1 MPQQIRLPDGRYVT
15 FSSDPAKAQR
25 QRDAIDLI
33 YGTPQSAT
41 PDVDTKNFWDNP
53 FGGIGAAVTST
64 VEAIPQIASSF
75 AQSAIGV
82 VTPGVDLPIEQR
94 LREAAEKKARERD
107 PNYATSQAVGMGLG
121 QVGVMSGLHFLGPWG
136 TLASRLTGIS
146 LNMSE
151 SMRRI
156 AEYEKRTGV
165 DVPWWKEST
174 MHLIGASIGLSEQ
187 LTPMQLAGRG
197 RFGDMIRD
205 INAGTQKKA
214 FTSILGSVGLEGL
227 QEGMAQAAQS
237 TAARW
242 IYDDD
247 AMDNVIGA
255 SMEEAKIGGIVGGIA
270 NATQRILL
278 GKYAKYINPY
288 GMDQQ
293 MEEVLRQG
301 QYRNKSAA
309 REAFKI
315 IDPNSITS
323 DLESIIGEGTT
334 VTQGLADDIL
344 RSLGGQDA
352 ALPFGMESV
361 LRQGNVDQF
370 TLDRLIGQTRN
381 STQKLMEELKV
392 NEDGASGQDKQQFV
406 DAQGVV
412 TQIMQPRLQR
422 LFEIRDIIAESPTQ
436 GGLQNVPLYNQNK
449 ANDIEEAESMGFPD
463 IIERATAAA
472 ASPEEVALFI
482 SELEGGN
489 YGLAGKYKNAENLGV
504 HGGVGVDPSRIADL
518 GASGADANY
527 SSSNTANYEAPTI
540 SSYLFGGIDPSE
552 GISLGNFKLPYL
564 GENANALAEI
574 EARIEELNNQEV
586 EAQKGIPFTRQ
597 RFEESTGQK
606 VSDEE

>member
-25 QRDAIDLI
+25 QRDDIDLI

-94 LREAAEKKARERD
+94 LREAAAKKARERD

-121 QVGVMSGLHFLGPWG
+121 QVGVMTGLHFLGPWG
-136 TLASRLTGIS
+136 SLASRLTGIS

-174 MHLIGASIGLSEQ
+174 MHLIGAGIGLTEQ
-187 LTPMQLAGRG
+187 LTPMQL
-197 RFGDMIRD
+197 
-205 INAGTQKKA
+205 
-214 FTSILGSVGLEGL
+214 
-227 QEGMAQAAQS
+227 
-237 TAARW
+237 
-242 IYDDD
+242 
-247 AMDNVIGA
+247 
-255 SMEEAKIGGIVGGIA
+255 EAKIGGIVGGIA
-270 NATQRILL
+270 NATQRIFL

-412 TQIMQPRLQR
+412 TQIMQP
-422 LFEIRDIIAESPTQ
+422 
-436 GGLQNVPLYNQNK
+436 
-449 ANDIEEAESMGFPD
+449 
-463 IIERATAAA
+463 
-472 ASPEEVALFI
+472 
-482 SELEGGN
+482 
-489 YGLAGKYKNAENLGV
+489 
-504 HGGVGVDPSRIADL
+504 
-518 GASGADANY
+518 
-527 SSSNTANYEAPTI
+527 
-540 SSYLFGGIDPSE
+540 
-552 GISLGNFKLPYL
+552 
-564 GENANALAEI
+564 
-574 EARIEELNNQEV
+574 
-586 EAQKGIPFTRQ
+586 
-597 RFEESTGQK
+597 
-606 VSDEE
+606 